1 VRLLES
7 HSHPLAR
14 AHPTSR
20 PRDHFGRLQPRAHA
34 RASQLRHAHAHDR
47 RSHERSSAARP
58 SEHARASPITYI
70 TGAQLISMLSTP
82 RD

>member
-47 RSHERSSAARP
+47 RSHERSSAASP
-58 SEHARASPITYI
+58 SEHAITYI
-70 TGAQLISMLSTP
+70 AGAQLISMLSTL